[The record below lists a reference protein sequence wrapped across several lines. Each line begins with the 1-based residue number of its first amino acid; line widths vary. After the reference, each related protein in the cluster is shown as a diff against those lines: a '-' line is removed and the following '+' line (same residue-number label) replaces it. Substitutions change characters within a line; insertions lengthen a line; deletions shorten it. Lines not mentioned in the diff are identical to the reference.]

1 MTQVLNEGVD
11 NSSETGLASQK
22 RPIKSSVHKQNICD
36 SIVLQVSKNDHAIQK
51 RPKNKRAS
59 NEPSPKN
66 DFTHQ
71 MKCLK
76 REIKVQ
82 KVLIEDLKEEVKRK
96 SRSIEH
102 PSRTTRKKTRALRDI
117 KEKLRDAN
125 EH

>member
-82 KVLIEDLKEEVKRK
+82 KVLIEDLKEEVKR
-96 SRSIEH
+96 RIQIHRASI
-102 PSRTTRKKTRALRDI
+102 TDNQKKDQSVAGYQRETERC
-117 KEKLRDAN
+117 K
-125 EH
+125 